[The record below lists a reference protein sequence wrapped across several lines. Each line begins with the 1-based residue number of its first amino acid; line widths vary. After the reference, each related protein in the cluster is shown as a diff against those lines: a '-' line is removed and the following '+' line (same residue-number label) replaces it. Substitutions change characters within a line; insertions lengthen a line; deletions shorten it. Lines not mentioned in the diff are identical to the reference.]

1 MKCMIQERSTGY
13 LKSWQRFLFILAI
26 GLLLSISQA
35 SAYIDPGVASVA
47 WQFVL
52 SVLLASLYV
61 VHQYW
66 TRIKRLFR
74 KKIGK
79 SSN

>member
-1 MKCMIQERSTGY
+1 MKRIIHARSNNY
-13 LKSWQRFLFILAI
+13 PKSLHRFLILLTV

-35 SAYIDPGVASVA
+35 SAYIDPGTASMA

-52 SVLLASLYV
+52 SLLLASAYV

-66 TRIKRLFR
+66 ARIKEMFL

-79 SSN
+79 SS